1 MSLDFVAIDFETAN
15 ASRASACAVGVAV
28 VEDGVVTAQDGWLIR
43 PPGRAG
49 GFDRRNIA
57 IHGITAADCA
67 AHGVS
72 WADSERRLGR
82 FTAGR
87 VAVAHNAPFDRSV
100 WAAANAEAGI
110 ATPTAPF
117 CCTLDLARRAFPTLG
132 RPLPDYKLHTVAAA
146 LDLPPFHHHD
156 ARDDAV
162 TAALIVLE
170 LARRARRDAMEELW
184 PAGPK
189 PPVVP
194 LGAAAAERT
203 AAQGSRTGIL
213 CGTASPARSPKS
225 PGTAV
230 RHSGQRPSE
239 VRR

>member
-28 VEDGVVTAQDGWLIR
+28 VQDGVVTAQDGWLIR

-67 AHGVS
+67 ARGLS
-72 WADSERRLGR
+72 WAESARRLER

-87 VAVAHNAPFDRSV
+87 VVVAHNATFDRSV
-100 WAAANAEAGI
+100 WVAANAELGI
-110 ATPTAPF
+110 ATPTARF
-117 CCTLDLARRAFPTLG
+117 CCTLDLARRAFPELG

-146 LDLPPFHHHD
+146 LELPPFHHHD

-162 TAALIVLE
+162 TAALIVIE
-170 LARRARRDAMEELW
+170 LARRGRRDGVEELW
-184 PAGPK
+184 PAGPMGQ
-189 PPVVP
+189 V
-194 LGAAAAERT
+194 
-203 AAQGSRTGIL
+203 SRTGIL
-213 CGTASPARSPKS
+213 CGPASPARSRKR
-225 PGTAV
+225 PGTAA

-239 VRR
+239 VSR